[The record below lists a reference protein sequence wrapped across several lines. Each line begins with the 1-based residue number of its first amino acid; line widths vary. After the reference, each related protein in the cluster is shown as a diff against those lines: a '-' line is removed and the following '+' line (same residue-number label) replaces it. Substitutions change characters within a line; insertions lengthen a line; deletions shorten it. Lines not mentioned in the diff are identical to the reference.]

1 MKEAIEPYEDKFEKM
16 IVSKALLTDF
26 SDYDRVVEA
35 IVKELPQTDSKT
47 AVVLMGHGTSHFAN
61 SAYPALD
68 YVFKHDGYQDIFVG
82 TVEGAPTFDQLCED
96 LKSNHYEKILMMP
109 LMMVAGD
116 HAHNDMAGDT
126 GDSWKLMLKAQ
137 GYEVDYILKG
147 MGELPA
153 IRELFIE
160 HAKEAIA
167 EEDV

>member
-1 MKEAIEPYEDKFEKM
+1 
-16 IVSKALLTDF
+16 
-26 SDYDRVVEA
+26 
-35 IVKELPQTDSKT
+35 
-47 AVVLMGHGTSHFAN
+47 
-61 SAYPALD
+61 
-68 YVFKHDGYQDIFVG
+68 
-82 TVEGAPTFDQLCED
+82 
-96 LKSNHYEKILMMP
+96 MMP